1 MCWTSSVVNN
11 AVHPDFMNSTSER
24 IGTPPIGDSQ
34 KPMPVLLRF
43 LEEVPQV
50 ESSSSGDDPT
60 YMGQS
65 TKSGYDADYE
75 TD

>member
-1 MCWTSSVVNN
+1 MSSVVNN
-11 AVHPDFMNSTSER
+11 TVSPNFMNSTSER
-24 IGTPPIGDSQ
+24 INNPLIGDSQ
-34 KPMPVLLRF
+34 GPMPVLLRF

-65 TKSGYDADYE
+65 TKCGYDADYE